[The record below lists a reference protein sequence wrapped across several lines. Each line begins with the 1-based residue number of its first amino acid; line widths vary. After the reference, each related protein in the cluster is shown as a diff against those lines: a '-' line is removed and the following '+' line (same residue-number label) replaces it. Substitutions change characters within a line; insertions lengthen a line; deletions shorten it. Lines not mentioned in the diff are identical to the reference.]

1 MAWRLAGTYVLG
13 CSCKLICPCAM
24 DGPPTGPDGKC
35 HGTIVF
41 HVREGKLDGQDL
53 SGSTV
58 AMYFFVPK
66 TLSAGDLKFGLIVDE
81 SASEEQA
88 QALERIFKG
97 DEGGQFA
104 AFAALTEEWL
114 GAQRAIVSF
123 SDGDAPSAE
132 IAGASVNFEPLK
144 DAQGTTTTVK
154 NAMFGFAPEYKVGK
168 SSGRVEAFGNS
179 WENVFGESADFEYA
193 A

>member
-1 MAWRLAGTYVLG
+1 MAWRLAGTYVSN
-13 CSCKLICPCAM
+13 CSCRLVCPCAV

-41 HVREGKLDGQDL
+41 NVREGNLDGQDL
-53 SGSTV
+53 AGSTL

-66 TLSAGDLKFGLIVDE
+66 TLSAGDLKLGVIVDE
-81 SASEEQA
+81 SASEEQV

-104 AFAALTEEWL
+104 DFAALTSEWL
-114 GAQRAIVSF
+114 GAQRGRVSF

-132 IAGASVNFEPLK
+132 IAGASINFEPLK

-154 NAMFGFAPEYKVGK
+154 NAMFGFAPEFKIGK
-168 SSGRVEAFGNS
+168 SSGRVEAFGDQ
-179 WENVFGESADFEYA
+179 WENVYGESADFEYTS
-193 A
+193 